1 MAEVLKRLKK
11 IKLEGILPPVAR
23 KLWTYFII
31 SYYKKL
37 ENYLD
42 IESAFLQ
49 GHHISCDI
57 FVRPPK
63 EVNTTNLWKLLV
75 TAYGLCD
82 APRAWYQNVKEVIEA
97 SGAIKSK
104 FDTIIYWLCKGNL

>member
-1 MAEVLKRLKK
+1 MCFKKNFRLILSSVITKNWK
-11 IKLEGILPPVAR
+11 IN
-23 KLWTYFII
+23 
-31 SYYKKL
+31 S
-37 ENYLD
+37 LD
-42 IESAFLQ
+42 IKSAFRK
-49 GHHISCDI
+49 GHPISRDI